1 MKFPQQSSIFIEQGV
16 NFSQWQQQVNYLKEQ
31 LNEEPQQTW
40 LLFCQDSYL
49 FSLYFFALVAANK
62 RIVLPPNGQPL
73 QLKECMAHAD
83 IFLGDNLGDS
93 SESQGTENSVLAD
106 EFLCFDSRK
115 LTYPVTEPVTTRDNA
130 TAPALEFNSDSEIIF
145 FTSGSS
151 GQAKAIN
158 KSFKQLIIEVE
169 QLEKTFAEQLGTDE
183 GDSVL
188 VMATVSHQHI
198 YGLLFKLLWP
208 LWSGRDLYLQAFAY
222 PEHLVQ
228 KIKQLTNR
236 NICLISSPAYYHRLL
251 NDNVLT
257 EVSAQLRVL
266 FSSGGPLNA
275 AAAIDLHKALNVRP
289 IEVFGSTETGGI
301 AWRQRDRIDDEN
313 WQVFSEI
320 QCIADNET
328 QRLAILS
335 PYVDSQQW
343 YQTDDRVEL
352 IDKQRFKLLGRADRI
367 VKIEEKRCS
376 LDELS
381 TRLLEHEWIAHA
393 YVLVHE
399 QAGKRRCLAAV
410 AELSNAGKLAFAA
423 EKKFNFDRQLKA
435 HLKQYFE
442 AIVVPR
448 KFRYLE
454 SMPYNS
460 QGKLNK
466 KHLESLFD

>member
-1 MKFPQQSSIFIEQGV
+1 MKFPAQSSRFIEQGV
-16 NFSQWQQQVNYLKEQ
+16 SFSKWQQQVIYLKDKFSEQ
-31 LNEEPQQTW
+31 PQQTW

-49 FSLYFFALVAANK
+49 FSLYFFALVAAKK
-62 RIVLPPNGQPL
+62 RVVLPPNGQPL
-73 QLKECMAHAD
+73 QLKQCMANAD
-83 IFLGDNLGDS
+83 IFLGDSN
-93 SESQGTENSVLAD
+93 ESQGTDDSDLAD
-106 EFLCFDSRK
+106 EFLCFNIGSLSTLFAKQVDIPTADIK
-115 LTYPVTEPVTTRDNA
+115 LTLNPE
-130 TAPALEFNSDSEIIF
+130 SEIIF

-151 GQAKAIN
+151 GQAKAIYKTFN
-158 KSFKQLIIEVE
+158 QLIIEVE
-169 QLEKTFAEQLGTDE
+169 QLEKTFAQQLDNGE
-183 GDSVL
+183 RDSTL

-228 KIKQLTNR
+228 QIKQLANR
-236 NICLISSPAYYHRLL
+236 DICLISSPAYYHRLL

-257 EVSAQLRVL
+257 QVRNQLRVL

-275 AAAIDLHKALNVRP
+275 AAAIDLHSALHIRP

-301 AWRQRDRIDDEN
+301 AWRQRASLADES

-320 QCIADNET
+320 QCLADDET

-343 YQTDDRVEL
+343 YQTDDRVEI

-376 LDELS
+376 LDELGA
-381 TRLLEHEWIAHA
+381 RLTEHEWVAHA

-399 QAGKRRCLAAV
+399 QVGKRRCLAAI
-410 AELSNAGKLAFAA
+410 AELSSAGKLAFSTD
-423 EKKFNFDRQLKA
+423 KKFNFDRQLKA

-454 SMPYNS
+454 QLPYNS

>member
-1 MKFPQQSSIFIEQGV
+1 MKFPNQSSHFIEQGV
-16 NFSQWQQQVNYLKEQ
+16 SFSQWQQQVICLKDKLSEQ
-31 LNEEPQQTW
+31 PQQTW

-62 RIVLPPNGQPL
+62 RVVLPPNGQSL
-73 QLKECMAHAD
+73 QLQQCMVHAD
-83 IFLGDNLGDS
+83 IFLGDCH
-93 SESQGTENSVLAD
+93 ESQGIDNNDLVD
-106 EFLCFDSRK
+106 EYPCFDIASLK
-115 LTYPVTEPVTTRDNA
+115 CLLAKEANSPVTGVKLVLNPE
-130 TAPALEFNSDSEIIF
+130 SDIVF

-151 GQAKAIN
+151 GQAKAIYKKFN
-158 KSFKQLIIEVE
+158 QLIIEVE
-169 QLEKTFAEQLGTDE
+169 QLEKTFCSQLDNDE
-183 GDSVL
+183 GESAL

-251 NDNVLT
+251 NDNVLR
-257 EVSAQLRVL
+257 EVRDQLQVL

-275 AAAIDLHKALNVRP
+275 AASIDLHSELNIRP

-301 AWRQRDRIDDEN
+301 AWRQRVSLDDEN

-320 QCIADNET
+320 QFSADDET

-335 PYVDSQQW
+335 PYVNRQQW
-343 YQTDDRVEL
+343 YETDDRVEL

-376 LDELS
+376 LDELGA
-381 TRLLEHEWIAHA
+381 RLTEHEWIAQA

-399 QAGKRRCLAAV
+399 QVGKRRCLAAV
-410 AELSNAGKLAFAA
+410 AELSSAGQLAFSID
-423 EKKFNFDRQLKA
+423 KKFTFDRQLKTF
-435 HLKQYFE
+435 LKQYFE

-454 SMPYNS
+454 QLPYNS

>member
-1 MKFPQQSSIFIEQGV
+1 MHFPKQSSTFIEQDV
-16 NFSQWQQQVNYLKEQ
+16 SCITWQQQVSCLRDLFDKQ
-31 LNEEPQQTW
+31 PQQTW

-49 FSLYFFALVAANK
+49 FSLYFFALIAANK

-73 QLKECMAHAD
+73 QLQQCMEHAD
-83 IFLGDNLGDS
+83 IFLGELGDAIESEEQGSLPTFPYFAKPVLKELLPKQAAS
-93 SESQGTENSVLAD
+93 SKVSEELILSPK
-106 EFLCFDSRK
+106 C
-115 LTYPVTEPVTTRDNA
+115 
-130 TAPALEFNSDSEIIF
+130 EIIF

-151 GQAKAIN
+151 GHAKAIN
-158 KSFKQLIIEVE
+158 KTFEQLIIEVE
-169 QLEKTFAEQLGTDE
+169 QLEHTFAHYLDANE
-183 GDSVL
+183 GESAL

-208 LWSGRDLYLQAFAY
+208 LWSGRDLYLRSFAY

-228 KIKQLTNR
+228 KIKQLKKR
-236 NICLISSPAYYHRLL
+236 DICLISSPAYYHRLL
-251 NDNVLT
+251 SDNVLT
-257 EVSAQLRVL
+257 EVNTQLRVL

-275 AAAIDLHKALNVRP
+275 EAALSLQSSLNVTP

-301 AWRQRDRIDDEN
+301 AWRQRDSLNDDD

-320 QCIADNET
+320 KCLAESET
-328 QRLAILS
+328 QRLSILS
-335 PYVDSQQW
+335 PYVDREHW
-343 YQTDDRVEL
+343 YQTDDRVQL

-376 LDELS
+376 LDELG
-381 TRLLEHEWIAHA
+381 TRLTEHVWIEHA
-393 YVLVHE
+393 YVLVDD

-410 AELSNAGKLAFAA
+410 AELSAEGKLAFAA
-423 EKKFNFDRQLKA
+423 DKKFNFDRRLKT

-454 SMPYNS
+454 QMPYNS

-466 KHLESLFD
+466 KYLESLFD

>member
-1 MKFPQQSSIFIEQGV
+1 MHFPKQSSTFIDQDV
-16 NFSQWQQQVNYLKEQ
+16 SYTTWQQQVNCLRDIFRQ
-31 LNEEPQQTW
+31 QPQQTW

-49 FSLYFFALVAANK
+49 FSLYFFALIAANK

-73 QLKECMAHAD
+73 QLQQCMEHAD
-83 IFLGDNLGDS
+83 VFLG
-93 SESQGTENSVLAD
+93 ESA
-106 EFLCFDSRK
+106 EFDVSKVSPTFSCFDSSTLEELVANQVTHSAEPEK
-115 LTYPVTEPVTTRDNA
+115 LLLNPECK
-130 TAPALEFNSDSEIIF
+130 IIF

-158 KSFKQLIIEVE
+158 KTFAQLVIEVE
-169 QLEKTFAEQLGTDE
+169 QLEKTFAQYLDTS
-183 GDSVL
+183 DSSTAL

-208 LWSGRDLYLQAFAY
+208 LWAGRDLYLQSFAY

-228 KIKQLTNR
+228 KIKQMADR
-236 NICLISSPAYYHRLL
+236 KVCLISSPAYYHRLL
-251 NDNVLT
+251 SDNVLT
-257 EVSAQLRVL
+257 EVSEQLSVL

-275 AAAIDLHKALNVRP
+275 EAALSLQSSLDITP

-301 AWRQRDRIDDEN
+301 AWRQRASIQDES

-320 QCIADNET
+320 QCQAEAGT
-328 QRLAILS
+328 QRLSILS
-335 PYVDSQQW
+335 PYVDKQSW

-376 LDELS
+376 LDELGS
-381 TRLLEHEWIAHA
+381 RLMEHAWIEHA
-393 YVLVHE
+393 YVLVDE
-399 QAGKRRCLAAV
+399 QVGKRRCLAAV
-410 AELSNAGKLAFAA
+410 AELSSEGEMAFTQH
-423 EKKFNFDRQLKA
+423 KKFNFDRQLKA

-454 SMPYNS
+454 QMPYNS

-466 KHLESLFD
+466 KYLESLFD

>member
-1 MKFPQQSSIFIEQGV
+1 MKFPKQSSHFIEQGV
-16 NFSQWQQQVNYLKEQ
+16 SFSLWQQQVIYLKDKFSEQ
-31 LNEEPQQTW
+31 PQKTW

-73 QLKECMAHAD
+73 QLEQCMVHAD
-83 IFLGDNLGDS
+83 IFLGDRN
-93 SESQGTENSVLAD
+93 ESQNPDNRDLVDEYPYFDISALNDLLTHNTDTAINDVNLVLNP
-106 EFLCFDSRK
+106 E
-115 LTYPVTEPVTTRDNA
+115 
-130 TAPALEFNSDSEIIF
+130 SDIVF

-151 GQAKAIN
+151 GQAKAIYKKFN
-158 KSFKQLIIEVE
+158 QLIIEVE
-169 QLEKTFAEQLGTDE
+169 QLEKTFSKQLDN
-183 GDSVL
+183 GDSDAAL

-228 KIKQLTNR
+228 KIKQLPNR
-236 NICLISSPAYYHRLL
+236 DICLISSPAYYHRLL
-251 NDNVLT
+251 NDNVLA
-257 EVSAQLRVL
+257 EVRDQLHML

-275 AAAIDLHKALNVRP
+275 AASVALYSELNIRP

-301 AWRQRDRIDDEN
+301 AWRQRVSLDDES

-320 QCIADNET
+320 QCLADSET

-335 PYVDSQQW
+335 PYVDNQQW

-376 LDELS
+376 LDELGA
-381 TRLLEHEWIAHA
+381 RLTEHEWIAQA
-393 YVLVHE
+393 YVLVHD
-399 QAGKRRCLAAV
+399 QADKRRCLAVV
-410 AELSNAGKLAFAA
+410 AELSSAGEIAFS
-423 EKKFNFDRQLKA
+423 EDKKFNFDRQLKA
-435 HLKQYFE
+435 YLKQYFE

-454 SMPYNS
+454 QLPYNS

-466 KHLESLFD
+466 KYLESLFD

>member
-1 MKFPQQSSIFIEQGV
+1 MQFPKQYSHFIEQDV
-16 NFSQWQQQVNYLKEQ
+16 SYAVWQQQVSCLRDLFNEQ
-31 LNEEPQQTW
+31 PQQTW
-40 LLFCQDSYL
+40 LLFCQDSYQ
-49 FSLYFFALVAANK
+49 FSLYFFALIAANK

-73 QLKECMAHAD
+73 QLQQCMEHAD
-83 IFLGDNLGDS
+83 IFLGELGESLASEEHTS
-93 SESQGTENSVLAD
+93 SLT
-106 EFLCFDSRK
+106 FPCFDNFSLNK
-115 LTYPVTEPVTTRDNA
+115 FLKQQA
-130 TAPALEFNSDSEIIF
+130 GCTAESEHLGLNPECEIIF

-158 KSFKQLIIEVE
+158 KTFEQLIIEVE
-169 QLEKTFAEQLGTDE
+169 QLEKTFANYLDCNDGR
-183 GDSVL
+183 SAL

-208 LWSGRDLYLQAFAY
+208 LWSGRDLYLRSFAY

-228 KIKQLTNR
+228 KIKTLVNR
-236 NICLISSPAYYHRLL
+236 DICLISSPAYYHRLL
-251 NDNVLT
+251 SDNVLT
-257 EVSAQLRVL
+257 EVSNQLRVL

-275 AAAIDLHKALNVRP
+275 DAAVSLHCSLNIRP

-301 AWRQRDRIDDEN
+301 AWRQRTSIQDEQ

-320 QCIADNET
+320 QCKAETET
-328 QRLAILS
+328 QCLSILS
-335 PYVDSQQW
+335 PYVDRQHW

-381 TRLLEHEWIAHA
+381 SRLMEHTWIEHA

-399 QAGKRRCLAAV
+399 QVGKRRCLAAV
-410 AELSNAGKLAFAA
+410 AELSAKGKLAFAA
-423 EKKFNFDRQLKA
+423 DKKFTFDRQLKT

-454 SMPYNS
+454 QMPYNS
-460 QGKLNK
+460 QGKLDK
-466 KHLESLFD
+466 KYLESLFD

>member
-1 MKFPQQSSIFIEQGV
+1 MQFPKQSSRFIEQNV
-16 NFSQWQQQVNYLKEQ
+16 SCITWQRQVSCLRELFNEQ
-31 LNEEPQQTW
+31 PQKTW

-49 FSLYFFALVAANK
+49 FSLYFFALIAANK

-73 QLKECMAHAD
+73 QLQQCMAHAD
-83 IFLGDNLGDS
+83 IFLGQLGDAVESNENDLLPTYPCFDNPRLNELLTNQASS
-93 SESQGTENSVLAD
+93 SENTDKLVLNPD
-106 EFLCFDSRK
+106 G
-115 LTYPVTEPVTTRDNA
+115 
-130 TAPALEFNSDSEIIF
+130 EILF

-151 GQAKAIN
+151 GHAKAIN
-158 KSFKQLIIEVE
+158 KTFEQLIIEVE
-169 QLEKTFAEQLGTDE
+169 QLENTFAHELDKANAQST
-183 GDSVL
+183 L

-208 LWSGRDLYLQAFAY
+208 LWSGRDLYLRSFAY

-228 KIKQLTNR
+228 KIKQLQNR
-236 NICLISSPAYYHRLL
+236 DICLISSPAYYHRLL
-251 NDNVLT
+251 SDNVLT
-257 EVSAQLRVL
+257 QVSGQLRVL

-275 AAAIDLHKALNVRP
+275 EAAVSLQSSLNITP

-301 AWRQRDRIDDEN
+301 AWRQRDSLDDDG

-320 QCIADNET
+320 QCLAESET
-328 QRLAILS
+328 QRLSILS
-335 PYVDSQQW
+335 PYVDKQHW

-376 LDELS
+376 LDELGS
-381 TRLLEHEWIAHA
+381 RLTEHAWIEHA

-399 QAGKRRCLAAV
+399 QVGKRRCLAAV
-410 AELSNAGKLAFAA
+410 AELSAEGKLAFAA
-423 EKKFNFDRQLKA
+423 DKKFTFDRQLKV

-454 SMPYNS
+454 QMPYNS

-466 KHLESLFD
+466 KYLESLFD

>member
-1 MKFPQQSSIFIEQGV
+1 MQFPKQSSMFIEQDV
-16 NFSQWQQQVNYLKEQ
+16 SYITWQQQVSCLRDMFNKQ
-31 LNEEPQQTW
+31 PQETW

-49 FSLYFFALVAANK
+49 FSLYFFALIAANK
-62 RIVLPPNGQPL
+62 RIVLPPSGQPL
-73 QLKECMAHAD
+73 QLEQCMEHAD
-83 IFLGDNLGDS
+83 IFLGEL
-93 SESQGTENSVLAD
+93 SESEEISQLTFPYFDKSSLKAVLAGKVTSS
-106 EFLCFDSRK
+106 LN
-115 LTYPVTEPVTTRDNA
+115 TEPLTLNPECKIV
-130 TAPALEFNSDSEIIF
+130 F

-158 KSFKQLIIEVE
+158 KTFEQLIIEVE
-169 QLEKTFAEQLGTDE
+169 QLEKTFAQHL
-183 GDSVL
+183 DSNESCSSL

-208 LWSGRDLYLQAFAY
+208 LWSGRDLYLRSFAY

-228 KIKQLTNR
+228 KIKQLQNR
-236 NICLISSPAYYHRLL
+236 DICLISSPAYYHRLL
-251 NDNVLT
+251 SDNVLT
-257 EVSAQLRVL
+257 EVNTQLRVL

-275 AAAIDLHKALNVRP
+275 EAAVSLKSSLKVTP

-301 AWRQRDRIDDEN
+301 AWRQRDSIDDDG

-320 QCIADNET
+320 QCLAENET
-328 QRLAILS
+328 QRLSILS
-335 PYVDSQQW
+335 PYVDKGHW

-376 LDELS
+376 LDELGA
-381 TRLLEHEWIAHA
+381 RLAEHVWIEHA
-393 YVLVHE
+393 YVLVDE
-399 QAGKRRCLAAV
+399 QVGKRRCLAAV
-410 AELSNAGKLAFAA
+410 AELSVEGKLAFAA
-423 EKKFNFDRQLKA
+423 DKKFHFDRQLKA

-454 SMPYNS
+454 QMPYNS

-466 KHLESLFD
+466 KTLESLFD